1 MESTV
6 TLGFTGRCPSLLN
19 EVSLYIL
26 YMKTNQDMIRTIG
39 DYIVVQRTSDGY
51 FDGMELLRQWNS
63 KEENPKRQMSK
74 FLEQEQTKEFI
85 KALVEDE
92 SHVANNLHGDNQ
104 VFTKIK
110 GRITKNGK
118 TPDKVWMN
126 PLLFIKF
133 AMWINPTFEVKVLR
147 FVYDEMI
154 KYRNDAGDAYK
165 ELSSSVSKIV
175 PKAFMRDAMKK
186 IAEALNWIIFNN
198 HESMIRNKGDEEKLR
213 NLFQLERKVSDLIED
228 GFITDYNS
236 LIGYLRKL
244 YYKEHCLPVFK
255 TA

>member
-1 MESTV
+1 
-6 TLGFTGRCPSLLN
+6 
-19 EVSLYIL
+19 
-26 YMKTNQDMIRTIG
+26 MIRTIG